1 MALTLIVEDGTIVA
15 GANSYV
21 DPTASVA
28 VDFFDAHLFATA
40 WTGAVADD
48 RTKACIMA
56 TRYVDQLILWKGVP
70 VENNQPL
77 SWPRDQVLLK
87 GQTEYLADDA
97 IPLDIVHAVLET
109 ANAFLVG
116 DRVSD
121 TGKSAGVSAISL
133 GQGAL
138 DLTFQQPDP
147 QHNLPII
154 PKQVMILLEKYG
166 ASRESG
172 FRQIPTSR

>member
-1 MALTLIVEDGTIVA
+1 MALTLTVEDGSIVA

-21 DPTASVA
+21 DPTSAVA
-28 VDFFDAHLFATA
+28 VDFFDAHLYATA
-40 WTGAVADD
+40 WAGATADD

-56 TRYVDQLILWKGVP
+56 TRYVDQLITWKGAP
-70 VENNQPL
+70 VENDQPL
-77 SWPRDQVLLK
+77 AWPREEVLLK
-87 GQTEYLADDA
+87 GHSDYLPDDA

-109 ANAFLVG
+109 ANAFLNG

-121 TGKSAGVSAISL
+121 TAKTAGVAGISL

-147 QHNLPII
+147 QHNLSII
-154 PKQVMILLEKYG
+154 PNQVMLLLQKYG
-166 ASRESG
+166 GGVESG
-172 FRQIPTSR
+172 FRQIPISR